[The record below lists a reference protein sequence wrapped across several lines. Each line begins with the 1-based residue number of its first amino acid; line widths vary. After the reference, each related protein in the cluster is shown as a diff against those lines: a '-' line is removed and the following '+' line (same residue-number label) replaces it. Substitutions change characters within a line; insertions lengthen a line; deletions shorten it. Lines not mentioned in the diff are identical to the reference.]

1 MQDEHILC
9 ERREGVLVIEIRRRE
24 KKNALTSAM
33 YSALASA
40 LARAAEQSAVRAV
53 LIRGQEDLFTAG
65 NDLEDFLQRK
75 ATDESQAMRFLHVI
89 SVFEKPVVAAVA
101 GHAVG
106 IGTTML
112 LHCDLVYAADNAKF
126 QLPFVNLA
134 LCPEAASSLLL
145 PRAAG
150 HRRAAELLMLG
161 DPFDAAKAV
170 AAGIVNEVLPA
181 DRLMDHAFAKARVLA
196 DKPATALA
204 VTKALMRRP
213 VRAEVDEAMREEA
226 IHFADL
232 VSSAPAKEIFAAFL
246 EKRPVNPA
254 KVHGEG
260 R

>member
-1 MQDEHILC
+1 MSIKTATHQ
-9 ERREGVLVIEIRRRE
+9 GVTTLEIARPE
-24 KKNALTSAM
+24 KKNALTAAM
-33 YSALASA
+33 YQAMADAL
-40 LARAAEQSAVRAV
+40 RAAQADPEVRSV
-53 LIRGQEDLFTAG
+53 LITGQPGIFTAG

-75 ATDESQAMRFLHVI
+75 ATDESQAMRFLRVI
-89 SVFEKPVVAAVA
+89 SAFEKPVVAAVA

-170 AAGIVNEVLPA
+170 GAGIVNEILPA
-181 DRLMDHAFAKARVLA
+181 DRLMEHAFAKARALA
-196 DKPATALA
+196 GKPATALA

-213 VRAEVDEAMREEA
+213 VRAEIDEAMREEA

-232 VSSAPAKEIFAAFL
+232 VAAAPAKEIFAAFL
-246 EKRPVNPA
+246 EKRPVNPE